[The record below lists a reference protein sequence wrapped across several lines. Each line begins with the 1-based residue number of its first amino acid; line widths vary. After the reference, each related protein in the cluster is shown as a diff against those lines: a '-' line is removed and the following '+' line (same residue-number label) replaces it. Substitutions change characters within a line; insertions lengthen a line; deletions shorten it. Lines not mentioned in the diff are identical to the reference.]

1 MYLLKHF
8 NSSCDLAS
16 PGTAYKS
23 FCSNSFLN
31 PNQNK
36 GSTQLKKLY
45 TSNFIIQA
53 PKNYSI
59 SNTCHYITVETVN
72 VDNKTR
78 CNLKHQHKMKTSL
91 LATNTAVIIALLL

>member
-45 TSNFIIQA
+45 TS
-53 PKNYSI
+53 
-59 SNTCHYITVETVN
+59 
-72 VDNKTR
+72 
-78 CNLKHQHKMKTSL
+78 SL
-91 LATNTAVIIALLL
+91 LYTMYSSSKKLFHIKYMPLYYCGNSKCGQQNKM